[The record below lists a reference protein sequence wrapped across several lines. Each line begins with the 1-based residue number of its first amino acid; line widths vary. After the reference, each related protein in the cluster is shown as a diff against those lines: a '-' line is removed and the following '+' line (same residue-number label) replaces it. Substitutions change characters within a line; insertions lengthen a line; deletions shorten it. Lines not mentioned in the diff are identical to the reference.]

1 MDAVF
6 RASWRA
12 SVVLAQ
18 LGKACLALM
27 AILIVVDVTIRNLG
41 GKPPIWTI
49 PVCEY
54 LMLYMAGFGVP
65 YLVRRKGHVVIE
77 IVVRALRGRVR
88 RKWERG
94 IVAISAVVLLYLAVL
109 GAVMTVDAIQTGDFQ
124 IKSINVP
131 SWIAYLPLVLGF
143 AVGALEFTRFLFVPD
158 SMFDRRAEEADS
170 L

>member
-1 MDAVF
+1 
-6 RASWRA
+6 
-12 SVVLAQ
+12 
-18 LGKACLALM
+18 M

-54 LMLYMAGFGVP
+54 LMLYIAGFGVP

-88 RKWERG
+88 RTWERG
-94 IVAISAVVLLYLAVL
+94 IVAISALVFFYLAVL
-109 GAVMTVDAIQTGDFQ
+109 GVVMTVDAVQTGDFQ

-143 AVGALEFTRFLFVPD
+143 ALGALEFMRFLFVPD